1 MLNVSV
7 RGKGFPKLEQCR
19 TKGVGGGWGV
29 GGTEGLKIDAFVES
43 LSWMTRKHIEKVR
56 SSQAS
61 I

>member
-1 MLNVSV
+1 MLNVWV

-19 TKGVGGGWGV
+19 TKGV